1 MEHEVNSQIAL
12 KSRKRGLHVDPVQPP
27 PCRELRLQRFPREEN
42 HPQAVAKLSTPP
54 RRPVRW
60 RGWRGGRRRRNG
72 ERARCGEG
80 FQAQISKTAAHD
92 PHYSLLYHLQ
102 VGLPRPDADKTAHD
116 RGARPIQ
123 TRWHLADLGAIA
135 RAIERPRA
143 GRPFRSVS
151 GRPLFRFQVLRKA
164 KRA

>member
-1 MEHEVNSQIAL
+1 MEGEHTSDNEEH
-12 KSRKRGLHVDPVQPP
+12 R
-27 PCRELRLQRFPREEN
+27 RFPVEEN
-42 HPQAVAKLSTPP
+42 HPQAAANLSTPP
-54 RRPVRW
+54 ATPRSVESMARRKTKTEW
-60 RGWRGGRRRRNG
+60 G

-116 RGARPIQ
+116 RDARPIQ

-151 GRPLFRFQVLRKA
+151 GRPLFRL
-164 KRA
+164 

>member
-1 MEHEVNSQIAL
+1 MEGEHTSGGEE
-12 KSRKRGLHVDPVQPP
+12 H
-27 PCRELRLQRFPREEN
+27 QRFPGEEN
-42 HPQAVAKLSTPP
+42 HPQAAVKSEHSARHAPF
-54 RRPVRW
+54 
-60 RGWRGGRRRRNG
+60 GGEDGEEEDDEGRTG